1 MSENTNIQVRN
12 LTDHIIVIPDKEMHR
27 RYEFQPEE
35 TKTFDRDTLRRL
47 AYLPGVLY
55 LFRNS
60 LSVRDKDLASEFGV
74 SDDTYEHE
82 YKWSRADID
91 KCLTTGSLD
100 ELLDA
105 LDFAPEGVV
114 DTIVQ
119 RAIEL
124 KLNDMAKR
132 KAIQDKTGKN
142 ITSMIDLTEQYNQ
155 ATGVQNTKEEMPK
168 TRRSSAQKTSSGR
181 RVQKVQSSEEQ
192 NKE

>member
-1 MSENTNIQVRN
+1 MSQNKNIQVRN

-35 TKTFDRDTLRRL
+35 TKTFDKDTLRRL

-60 LSVRDKDLASEFGV
+60 LSVQDKDLATEFGV

-82 YKWSRADID
+82 YKWDHVDID
-91 KCLTTGSLD
+91 KCLTIGSLD

-119 RAIEL
+119 RAVEL
-124 KLNDMAKR
+124 KLNDVQKR
-132 KAIQDKTGKN
+132 EAILEKTGKN
-142 ITSMIDLTEQYNQ
+142 ITSMIDLTKQYND
-155 ATGVQNTKEEMPK
+155 AIGIEED
-168 TRRSSAQKTSSGR
+168 SSATTSRRRRTSSEESVKNSSR
-181 RVQKVQSSEEQ
+181 RVQ
-192 NKE
+192 N